1 MFETAY
7 NKILGKNN
15 QEFPQTL
22 VLFLECLRIR
32 RGKESNFSLPLVFSI
47 PRPPPCASYATRCSS
62 LVALPSPLLLCSLAL
77 ISCRGRA
84 ISVAPRPPLGEPTW
98 ILWWWQRRLSSYSRR
113 AHSHVGGPDLHGS
126 ELGTGHM
133 LTRRFSS
140 SSR

>member
-1 MFETAY
+1 VFETAY
-7 NKILGKNN
+7 NTILGKNN

-32 RGKESNFSLPLVFSI
+32 RGKESNFSLPLSVFYT
-47 PRPPPCASYATRCSS
+47 AA
-62 LVALPSPLLLCSLAL
+62 SPLRFLCHKVFFISCPSLSSPAL

-84 ISVAPRPPLGEPTW
+84 ISVAPRPPLSEPTW

-133 LTRRFSS
+133 LTGRFSS